1 MLTDDPVDHGSGNY
15 DAVSDAQCPGS
26 PAEVHAKC
34 TMSVMFAEHCAVVK
48 QEIEIRMSGFDDE
61 FVDPHNHGHYH
72 KTWSDGAHGTHTRGY
87 RETGDGGYDEG
98 VYMDRIF
105 LTYENLEAGDGC
117 MVTACSESQHTSVL
131 DFSTNY
137 CNLHNLWCGASEGCP
152 YVHEPS
158 LTYQETV
165 LDGTCAASTSGGL
178 VQQHDPSK
186 CLSSSPPPTALQP
199 AGTPSG
205 HSPPPEPLKKHPP
218 PPPLDL
224 AGGALGSATAEV
236 SMPQGLALVL
246 FGVAIA
252 AVVLASLVCLWRRK
266 PAVPPTALVSQYG
279 GASASGASASGA
291 SSSGAA
297 SRGGWA
303 SSATS
308 ELTGEDAYSMEL
320 NDAAA
325 AAGVPTTRF

>member
-1 MLTDDPVDHGSGNY
+1 
-15 DAVSDAQCPGS
+15 
-26 PAEVHAKC
+26 
-34 TMSVMFAEHCAVVK
+34 MFAEHCAVVK

-72 KTWSDGAHGTHTRGY
+72 KTWSDGAHGTLTRGY

-165 LDGTCAASTSGGL
+165 LDGEPHAARGASTFAPRDATAHFTIAISGTCAASTSGGL

-199 AGTPSG
+199 VRCIC
-205 HSPPPEPLKKHPP
+205 
-218 PPPLDL
+218 
-224 AGGALGSATAEV
+224 LGSRPISPLARTRRHERRHERLHCRWLLACTPDAI
-236 SMPQGLALVL
+236 STLIMPP
-246 FGVAIA
+246 
-252 AVVLASLVCLWRRK
+252 CWR
-266 PAVPPTALVSQYG
+266 
-279 GASASGASASGA
+279 
-291 SSSGAA
+291 
-297 SRGGWA
+297 
-303 SSATS
+303 
-308 ELTGEDAYSMEL
+308 
-320 NDAAA
+320 
-325 AAGVPTTRF
+325 